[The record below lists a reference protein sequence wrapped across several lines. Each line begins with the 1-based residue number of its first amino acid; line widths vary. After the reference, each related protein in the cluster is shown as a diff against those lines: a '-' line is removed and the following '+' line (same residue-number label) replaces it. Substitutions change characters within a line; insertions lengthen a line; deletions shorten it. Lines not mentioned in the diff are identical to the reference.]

1 MTTSDNRSSAFETNA
16 MAAEQQREEQDDA
29 LKKANEGIE
38 ENDSRWKIKAVN
50 VRIVVTFKFYE
61 FFE

>member
-1 MTTSDNRSSAFETNA
+1 